1 MKKGDDVFVERIH
14 VLHEPL
20 IRRVIDATRVMD
32 QSEIGI
38 GTELGFLEFGMLFNV
53 RGKRG
58 EEGKEGRR
66 EYIK

>member
-1 MKKGDDVFVERIH
+1 
-14 VLHEPL
+14 
-20 IRRVIDATRVMD
+20 MD